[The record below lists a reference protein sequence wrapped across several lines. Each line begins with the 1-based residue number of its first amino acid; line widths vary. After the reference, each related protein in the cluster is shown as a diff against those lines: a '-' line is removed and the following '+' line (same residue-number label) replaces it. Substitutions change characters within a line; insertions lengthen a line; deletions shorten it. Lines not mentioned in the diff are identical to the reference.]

1 MTHNEFWKALS
12 GFDFRYTVVV
22 SESLKITH
30 NISEKAANVG
40 ISVFREEI

>member
-22 SESLKITH
+22 SENLKITR
-30 NISEKAANVG
+30 NTSEKAANFG
-40 ISVFREEI
+40 ISVFSEEM